1 MGCVCVG
8 VGQGVGGRGG
18 SMSTVSLLESRQ
30 LHYIK
35 ATSSNNNNGSMK
47 EKVKRLMASP
57 QGGLW

>member
-1 MGCVCVG
+1 
-8 VGQGVGGRGG
+8 
-18 SMSTVSLLESRQ
+18 MSTVSLLESRQ

-47 EKVKRLMASP
+47 EKVKRLMASS